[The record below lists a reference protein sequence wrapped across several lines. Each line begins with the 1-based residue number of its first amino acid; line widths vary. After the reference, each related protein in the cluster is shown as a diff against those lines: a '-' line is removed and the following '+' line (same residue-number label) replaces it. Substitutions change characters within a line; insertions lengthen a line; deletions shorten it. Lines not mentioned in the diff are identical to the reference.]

1 MNWQPLY
8 TTVLIGLLTLA
19 GIAFD
24 IVIYCLCG
32 NDCTLS
38 KAMQR
43 IGRGWPIIIVVY
55 GGLGAH
61 FFCPRDACF
70 RGWWSEIKP
79 YALLAAGVFVFR
91 ISWALSLRS

>member
-1 MNWQPLY
+1 MWQPLY
-8 TTVLIGLLTLA
+8 TSILIGLATVA
-19 GIAFD
+19 GIVFD
-24 IVIYCLCG
+24 VVVFIACG

-43 IGRGWPIIIVVY
+43 IGRSWPIIIVVY

-70 RGWWSEIKP
+70 RGWWSELKP
-79 YALLAAGVFVFR
+79 YMLLAIGVFVFR
-91 ISWALSLRS
+91 ISWALSVR